1 MVKKRLIISLLWRDG
16 VLIQSINFK
25 HTNAVGSVLTAMEF
39 FNAWEA
45 DEIMLLNVTRD
56 DVNFEKFLH
65 TLVELSK
72 LCFVPLSVGGWIN
85 SMERVDKVIE
95 KGADKVVLNSFAF
108 RNPGFITDVAEK
120 YGSQCVIVS
129 VDAKKS
135 KDGHHEVFIDRGREC
150 TGVDVVD
157 WCAESE
163 KRGAGEFFFNSIDYD
178 GSKQGYDKE
187 LIMKVANL
195 SNIPV
200 IIFGGV
206 NNWDHLL
213 EGIKMKGV
221 DAIAA
226 GNIFHYYEQSVRKA
240 KRYLIE
246 AGIDVRIPDNYT
258 M

>member
-1 MVKKRLIISLLWRDG
+1 MVKKRLIVSLLWRDG

-25 HTNAVGSVLTAMEF
+25 HMNAVGSVFTAMEF

-45 DEIMLLNVTRD
+45 DEILLLNVTRE

-72 LCFVPLSVGGWIN
+72 LCFVPLSAGGWIN

-129 VDAKKS
+129 VDTKKS
-135 KDGHHEVFIDRGREC
+135 KSGYHEIFIDRGREG
-150 TGVDVVD
+150 TGMDVVD
-157 WCAESE
+157 WCTEAEE
-163 KRGAGEFFFNSIDYD
+163 RGAGEFFLNSIDND

-187 LIMKVANL
+187 LIRKVASL

-221 DAIAA
+221 DAVAA

-246 AGIDVRIPDNYT
+246 AGIDVRVPDNYT